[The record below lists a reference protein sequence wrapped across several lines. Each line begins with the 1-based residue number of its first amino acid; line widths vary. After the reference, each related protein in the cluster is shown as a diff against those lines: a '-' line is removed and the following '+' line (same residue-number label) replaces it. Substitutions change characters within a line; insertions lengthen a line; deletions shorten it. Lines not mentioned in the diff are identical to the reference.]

1 MKKYQVR
8 HCKSRHGCDK
18 KSCISELSKPI
29 LNLGLLTSSKIFLK
43 IYETGLS
50 LSIFQVD
57 LMISENARRCTS
69 RLDRVQ
75 NFAQIKNLEVADPT
89 NLA

>member
-1 MKKYQVR
+1 MIMKKYHVS

-18 KSCISELSKPI
+18 KSRISELSKPI
-29 LNLGLLTSSKIFLK
+29 LNLSLLISSKIFLK
-43 IYETGLS
+43 IYETFGLS

-57 LMISENARRCTS
+57 SMISENARRCTS

-75 NFAQIKNLEVADPT
+75 NFADKKYGSY
-89 NLA
+89 